1 MAGPYQEEERMATA
15 LWARATLAAA
25 LMPGMVAGVM
35 PAWLVHRFPGPTL
48 PLGALHW
55 LGIPVALTGLGVLL
69 VTIVAFATRGH
80 GTLAPWDAP
89 TTLVHGGL
97 YRHTRNPM
105 YLGVLGLLLGQ
116 ALWWASGGV
125 LLYAGAVAVA
135 FQVRVITYEEP
146 ALAGQF
152 GEAYAAYRARV
163 PRWLPWHG

>member
-1 MAGPYQEEERMATA
+1 MANA

-25 LMPGMVAGVM
+25 LLPGMVAGVI
-35 PAWLVHRFPGPTL
+35 PAWLARHAPGPTL
-48 PLGALHW
+48 PLGALRW
-55 LGIPVALTGLGVLL
+55 LGPPVGLVGLGVLL
-69 VTIVAFATRGH
+69 ATIVAFATRGH

-89 TTLVHGGL
+89 TALVHGGL

-116 ALWWASGGV
+116 ALWWASGGL
-125 LLYAGAVAVA
+125 LLYALGVAVA

-146 ALAGQF
+146 ALARQF

-163 PRWLPWHG
+163 PRWLARGG